1 MDEALIRRRSR
12 CGPRAV
18 VAVALVLAC
27 ARAHAPDAASP
38 VSAGST
44 LPRVSVRTLAGEQV
58 RLDQLRGPALV
69 DIWATWCVPCAR
81 SLPFYVRLARETGLR
96 VVAVSIDAED
106 APVRSWLAEHA
117 VPFEILR
124 DPDGRAA
131 DSLGLR
137 QMPTSFLVDS
147 RGRVRVRHD
156 GFREEDE
163 AGIEADVRAL
173 LAAP

>member
-1 MDEALIRRRSR
+1 MIRPRSG
-12 CGPRAV
+12 CASRAV
-18 VAVALVLAC
+18 VAVALALAC
-27 ARAHAPDAASP
+27 ACAHAPDAASP
-38 VSAGST
+38 VSAGSA

-81 SLPFYVRLARETGLR
+81 SLPFYVRLARESGIR
-96 VVAVSIDAED
+96 VLAISIDAED

-124 DPDGRAA
+124 DPDGGAA
-131 DSLGLR
+131 ESLALR
-137 QMPTSFLVDS
+137 QMPTSFLIDS
-147 RGRVRVRHD
+147 RGRVRVRHE
-156 GFREEDE
+156 GFREGDE
-163 AGIEADVRAL
+163 AVIEAEVRAL